1 MNTKEIYVDNFAEAL
16 LRSALLLG
24 NLHRTCPIRNVSIY
38 AFSQNGTTRTC
49 SLQCV
54 ISMAPSSVFNPDQ
67 RENSDAYM
75 DYDILFPLYI
85 PAFS

>member
-1 MNTKEIYVDNFAEAL
+1 MITKVIYVDNFAEAL

-38 AFSQNGTTRTC
+38 AFSQKGSSQTR

-54 ISMAPSSVFNPDQ
+54 ISMASASVFNP
-67 RENSDAYM
+67 RKHASSDVYV
-75 DYDILFPLYI
+75 DYDILFPLYY
-85 PAFS
+85 PKFS